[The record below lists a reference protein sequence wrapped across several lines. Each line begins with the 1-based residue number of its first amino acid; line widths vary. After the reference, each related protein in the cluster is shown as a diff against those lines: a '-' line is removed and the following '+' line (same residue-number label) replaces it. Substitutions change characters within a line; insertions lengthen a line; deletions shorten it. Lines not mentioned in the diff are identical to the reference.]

1 MRAGCDARPAVCCD
15 AVGANYCFRVL
26 VVGQSAS
33 HSTNDQR
40 GKPMRRLVTAA
51 LTCACLVSSSVLLSA
66 EEVKPR
72 DSEYKRIGVHE
83 YATSGGKCYIR
94 TTQGVGRPC
103 SPDEVKEM
111 EAAKQR
117 EVDAKAKVAICIKAC
132 SDAARKCFD
141 AEKAANLRP
150 SEVKKDA
157 PKCGLIE
164 TQCDQRC

>member
-1 MRAGCDARPAVCCD
+1 
-15 AVGANYCFRVL
+15 
-26 VVGQSAS
+26 
-33 HSTNDQR
+33 
-40 GKPMRRLVTAA
+40 
-51 LTCACLVSSSVLLSA
+51 
-66 EEVKPR
+66 
-72 DSEYKRIGVHE
+72 
-83 YATSGGKCYIR
+83 
-94 TTQGVGRPC
+94 
-103 SPDEVKEM
+103 M